1 MEEKKETQDLVQ
13 LKKEMLGTAIIK
25 DTDMSPDMLSEVQ
38 DSIVSGIENNSS
50 PVLSIENACK
60 TIKEALEKKYGP
72 TWQVIIG
79 EGYAYDVT
87 VQNNTRLFMFYNGN
101 LACLVFKS

>member
-1 MEEKKETQDLVQ
+1 MEEKKETVDIAQ
-13 LKKEMLGTAIIK
+13 LKKEMLGTAVIK
-25 DTDMSPDMLSEVQ
+25 DTDLSADMLAEVQ
-38 DSIVSGIENNSS
+38 DTVVSGIENNSQ
-50 PVLSIENACK
+50 PVFSVENACK

-72 TWQVIIG
+72 VWQVIIG

-87 VQNNTRLFMFYNGN
+87 VQNHTRLFMFYNGN